1 MSRCYFITGWRE
13 LVGRRTVLGACV
25 ILGLTIVIGF
35 CLRVESLD
43 ETRVIKPLRADA
55 RDYFMYA
62 YNLRHRDTYSRQVA
76 SLSDSEYRLSPDA
89 VRSPGY
95 PLFLTIFVDGPPS
108 SRMIGNIMLTQVLLS
123 TLMLVVAFFLFRR
136 FLSNYFAVAAV
147 FFTALSPHLIVANS
161 YILTETLFCFLLV
174 ILLWLLSCLAKK
186 PSAWKAI
193 MIGLVMGLAS
203 LVRPSLQYF
212 PIIAAILLVFTYG
225 RRKGLQL
232 AIIVLVCFAVVLSP
246 WIIRNLITLG
256 VVSDKTLKINFI
268 HHGMYPD
275 FKYDNL
281 QHTYGFPYRY
291 DPRSKE
297 ITRNTASVL
306 KEIANRF
313 RREPAKHLNWYIIRK
328 PYFFWS
334 WEIIQGQG
342 DVFIYPVSRT
352 PYVSKSY
359 FRWTHQFM
367 YYIQWVMVLL
377 GGLGCLLV
385 WTPAVQRQYPET
397 SVCILRFVSA
407 LLLYFTALHM
417 IGAPFPRYSVPLRP
431 FLYSMAVFTF
441 SLILKNININMR
453 TNRIS

>member
-1 MSRCYFITGWRE
+1 MGSRKA
-13 LVGRRTVLGACV
+13 LGAWV
-25 ILGLTIVIGF
+25 ILGLTIVIGL
-35 CLRVESLD
+35 CLRSQSLD

-62 YNLRHRDTYSRQVA
+62 YNLRHQDTYSRQTA
-76 SLSDSEYRLSPDA
+76 SLSDPGYRLSPDA

-95 PLFLTIFVDGPPS
+95 PLFLSIFVDGSPS
-108 SRMIGNIMLTQVLLS
+108 SRIIGNILLTQMVLS
-123 TLMLVVAFFLFRR
+123 TLTLIVAFFLFRS
-136 FLSNYFAVAAV
+136 FLSNYFAVSAV

-161 YILTETLFCFLLV
+161 YLLTETLFCFLLV
-174 ILLWLLSCLAKK
+174 IILWLLSDLAKK
-186 PSAWKAI
+186 PSAGKAI
-193 MIGLVMGLAS
+193 MIGLAMGLAS
-203 LVRPSLQYF
+203 LVRPALQYF
-212 PIIAAILLVFTYG
+212 PIIVAILLVFAYG

-232 AIIVLVCFAVVLSP
+232 SIIVLVCFAVVLSP

-256 VVSDKTLKINFI
+256 AVSDDTLKINFI

-275 FKYDNL
+275 FKYDDLPNS
-281 QHTYGFPYRY
+281 YGFPYRY

-313 RREPAKHLNWYIIRK
+313 RSEPEKYLNWYIIRK

-367 YYIQWVMVLL
+367 YYLHWVMVLL
-377 GGLGCLLV
+377 CGLGCLLV
-385 WTPAVQRQYPET
+385 WTPAVKKQYPET

-441 SLILKNININMR
+441 SLLLKSVNTYMR
-453 TNRIS
+453 TSRIA